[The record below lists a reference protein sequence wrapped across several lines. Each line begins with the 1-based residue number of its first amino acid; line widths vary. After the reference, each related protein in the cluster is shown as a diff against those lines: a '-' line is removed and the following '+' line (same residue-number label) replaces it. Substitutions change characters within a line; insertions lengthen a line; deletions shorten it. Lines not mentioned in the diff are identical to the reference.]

1 MISNG
6 TKRKGVKMNIKVEL
20 LKNYISD
27 YISGNIRDLN
37 IDANEIADT
46 SAINMLREIQQII
59 KNDDYSDFEMVDE
72 ITCVFEKY
80 KIDFGSCHDF

>member
-1 MISNG
+1 
-6 TKRKGVKMNIKVEL
+6 MNIKVEL